1 MQKEAFAARLRA
13 LVPRTSGAALQHF
26 ISYAGELGRDGAEL
40 SGDFYDAFYVEL
52 SLVKRDHGEQIA
64 ETLVN
69 YGEQFT
75 MNPFELRGAARLA
88 AQGWPLE
95 KIEAYIVENGCA
107 PTQEE
112 AAESRAVLS
121 AFRSGHMDAVP
132 MPREGFRQEM
142 G

>member
-1 MQKEAFAARLRA
+1 
-13 LVPRTSGAALQHF
+13 
-26 ISYAGELGRDGAEL
+26 
-40 SGDFYDAFYVEL
+40 
-52 SLVKRDHGEQIA
+52 
-64 ETLVN
+64 
-69 YGEQFT
+69 